1 MWLNDIM
8 NVLLYCFTPSLHHCI
23 THSLTASLVHSPV
36 PELHERS
43 LGLLVPWST
52 QSPTSCG
59 QWHSRLYLH
68 TRDVRKKHLNG
79 EWVRKWV
86 SEWVSEWVRS
96 VRGWEGEE
104 SGKKG
109 VEWRRWRGVV
119 EGLSNIVLWLFRQE
133 ERSAYIAICQ
143 PHMVIVVP
151 IISSFHLLTEL
162 KEVVV

>member
-1 MWLNDIM
+1 VTEWHHECTA
-8 NVLLYCFTPSLHHCI
+8 LLL
-23 THSLTASLVHSPV
+23 HSLTASLTHSITHCLTRALTSSRTSWAV
-36 PELHERS
+36 PRAACPLKYTVSYELRPMAQPPLSSYARCEEE
-43 LGLLVPWST
+43 
-52 QSPTSCG
+52 TS
-59 QWHSRLYLH
+59 QWGMS
-68 TRDVRKKHLNG
+68 KK
-79 EWVRKWV
+79 V

-109 VEWRRWRGVV
+109 VKKMKRRCW
-119 EGLSNIVLWLFRQE
+119 GLSNIVLWLFRQE